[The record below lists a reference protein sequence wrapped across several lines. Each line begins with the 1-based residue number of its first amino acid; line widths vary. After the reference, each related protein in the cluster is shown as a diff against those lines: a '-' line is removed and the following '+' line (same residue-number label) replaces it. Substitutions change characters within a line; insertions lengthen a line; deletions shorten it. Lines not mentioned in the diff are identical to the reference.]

1 MTLGGQPLVSHNFP
15 YVPLTV
21 AVQGGSLTI
30 EALLDTGFDG
40 EIVVPQYTF
49 SPLLRPDYELEWAL
63 AGGIVVLA
71 PAYVGTVV
79 IGHFG
84 PFNVAVSTMSLRG
97 LLSRSTTASS
107 LPSHGAVEPYS
118 GRRSLMSHDGPKTRS
133 ARERSFSRSGPKR
146 SGAWV

>member
-1 MTLGGQPLVSHNFP
+1 MTPGGQPLVSHNFP

-40 EIVVPQYTF
+40 ELDTGFDGELDTGFDGEIVVPQYTF
-49 SPLLRPDYELEWAL
+49 SPLLRSDYELEWAL

-84 PFNVAVSTMSLRG
+84 PFNVAVVSMGNEALIGRALTDLF
-97 LLSRSTTASS
+97 TITFD
-107 LPSHGAVEPYS
+107 HGKQVIVTP
-118 GRRSLMSHDGPKTRS
+118 
-133 ARERSFSRSGPKR
+133 
-146 SGAWV
+146 

>member
-1 MTLGGQPLVSHNFP
+1 MTPGGQPLVSHNFP

-40 EIVVPQYTF
+40 ELDTGFDGEIVVPQYTF
-49 SPLLRPDYELEWAL
+49 SPLLRSDYELEWAL

-84 PFNVAVSTMSLRG
+84 PFNVAVVSMGNEALIGRALTDLF
-97 LLSRSTTASS
+97 TITFD
-107 LPSHGAVEPYS
+107 HGKQVIVTP
-118 GRRSLMSHDGPKTRS
+118 
-133 ARERSFSRSGPKR
+133 
-146 SGAWV
+146 